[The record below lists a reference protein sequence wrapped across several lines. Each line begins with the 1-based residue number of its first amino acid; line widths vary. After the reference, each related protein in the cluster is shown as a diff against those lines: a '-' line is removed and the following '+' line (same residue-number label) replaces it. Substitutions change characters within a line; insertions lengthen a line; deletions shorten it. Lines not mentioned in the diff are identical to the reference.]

1 MKRSA
6 FLTVALLA
14 LFPLLQRAWWGRDP
28 EWTARYALRMAH
40 LCEGEPEGRTGV
52 HEFGVW
58 KPGAIAAAPGR
69 LATIAFQDG
78 TLERSRAQIEAAIA
92 QAAQRG
98 T

>member
-1 MKRSA
+1 MKQA
-6 FLTVALLA
+6 EGVMTLA
-14 LFPLLQRAWWGRDP
+14 EMKEFASFGAATQRYVR
-28 EWTARYALRMAH
+28 RFAH

-52 HEFGVW
+52 HEFGIW
-58 KPGAIAAAPGR
+58 KPGAIAAAPGL
-69 LATIAFQDG
+69 LATIALQDG